1 LYIQYLNRF
10 KNNNIK
16 KGKMAKYLVE
26 TYYTCSFK
34 VNHYLNKIDE
44 KELQNLEKRDDGKF
58 EILDIK
64 LDKRKTKNLETKIVN
79 SNLND
84 SSSKEIPIMQNVTK
98 SISTNNKNFVNKIN
112 DGIGKRFSMPDR
124 RKGYIQKAT
133 IGDHKVYLHTGEYED
148 GKIGEIFIDTSKEGE
163 LVKALMN
170 NFAIAVSLGL
180 QYGVPLDEF
189 VSAYVDTRFE
199 PSGKVYGNDRILS
212 ATSILDY
219 IFRELAISY
228 LNREDLAHT
237 PSILSNEK
245 STEKNTEEESEHQ
258 NQFLKIVKDITSK
271 GFVRSNYKKKLVD
284 LSDIR
289 INLKGKK

>member
-1 LYIQYLNRF
+1 
-10 KNNNIK
+10 
-16 KGKMAKYLVE
+16 MAKYLVE
-26 TYYTCSFK
+26 TYYNCTFK
-34 VNHYLNKIDE
+34 VSHYLDE
-44 KELQNLEKRDDGKF
+44 VNDSELKKLEKRDDGKF
-58 EILDIK
+58 EIIDVK
-64 LDKRKTKNLETKIVN
+64 LDNRKTKNLDKVN
-79 SNLND
+79 KFAEINK
-84 SSSKEIPIMQNVTK
+84 KE
-98 SISTNNKNFVNKIN
+98 VNKIDLVSEVKSNSVINSFTSKNNIN
-112 DGIGKRFSMPDR
+112 DNNKRFSMPDR

-133 IGDHKVYLHTGEYED
+133 IGNHKVYLHTGEYED

-170 NFAIAVSLGL
+170 NFAIAISLGL

-189 VSAYVDTRFE
+189 ISAYVGTKFE
-199 PSGKVYGNDRILS
+199 PSGKVHGNDRILS

-237 PSILSNEK
+237 PSIGSSEKQIDDKSEEINED
-245 STEKNTEEESEHQ
+245 Q
-258 NQFLKIVKDITSK
+258 NQLLKIVKDISSK
-271 GFVRSNYKKKLVD
+271 GFLRSNYKKKLVD

>member
-1 LYIQYLNRF
+1 MYISKKIKNSNLNKGF
-10 KNNNIK
+10 K
-16 KGKMAKYLVE
+16 KMSKYLVE
-26 TYYTCSFK
+26 TYYTCTFK
-34 VNHYLNKIDE
+34 VNHYLDDINE
-44 KELQNLEKRDDGKF
+44 TELKNLEKRDDGKF
-58 EILDIK
+58 EVLDVK
-64 LDKRKTKNLETKIVN
+64 LDNRKTKSLDPNDKKNDQNKKIDLVQTQSENKTANVEKIV
-79 SNLND
+79 SQ
-84 SSSKEIPIMQNVTK
+84 SFVK
-98 SISTNNKNFVNKIN
+98 SDNP
-112 DGIGKRFSMPDR
+112 GKRFSMPDR

-189 VSAYVDTRFE
+189 VSAFIGTKFE
-199 PSGKVYGNDRILS
+199 PSGKVNGNDRILS
-212 ATSILDY
+212 ASSILDY

-237 PSILSNEK
+237 PSIGNLDISSTDEK
-245 STEKNTEEESEHQ
+245 SSDEQ
-258 NQFLKIVKDITSK
+258 NQLLKIVKDITSK
-271 GFVRSNYKKKLVD
+271 GFVRNNYKKNLVD
-284 LSDIR
+284 LSDVK

>member
-1 LYIQYLNRF
+1 
-10 KNNNIK
+10 
-16 KGKMAKYLVE
+16 MAKYLVE

-34 VNHYLNKIDE
+34 VSHYLDDIDE
-44 KELQNLEKRDDGKF
+44 KNIQNIEKRDDGKF
-58 EILDIK
+58 EILDVK
-64 LDKRKTKNLETKIVN
+64 LDNRKTKNLEQVEKNNINVVERELPQPEKKN
-79 SNLND
+79 NL
-84 SSSKEIPIMQNVTK
+84 
-98 SISTNNKNFVNKIN
+98 KIN
-112 DGIGKRFSMPDR
+112 QEMLTKNIKDTNGRRFSMPDR
-124 RKGYIQKAT
+124 RKGYIQKAS

-163 LVKALMN
+163 LVKATMN

-189 VSAYVDTRFE
+189 VNAFVDTKFE
-199 PSGKVYGNDRILS
+199 PSGKVFGNDRILS

-237 PSILSNEK
+237 PSIGGSENFD
-245 STEKNTEEESEHQ
+245 ESVTDE
-258 NQFLKIVKDITSK
+258 NSEDKTQFLKLVKDITSK

-284 LSDIR
+284 LSDIK